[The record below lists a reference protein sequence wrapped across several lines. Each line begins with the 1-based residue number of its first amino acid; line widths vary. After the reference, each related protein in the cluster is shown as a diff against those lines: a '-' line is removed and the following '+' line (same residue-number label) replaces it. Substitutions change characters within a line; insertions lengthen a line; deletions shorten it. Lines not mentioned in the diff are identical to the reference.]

1 MDELKNLSQQDLQAL
16 KEKYEYT
23 SRVFPDSESL
33 LALAEVYLA
42 LRQVTKAR
50 KTVSDFTLNKGDSS
64 RARFVLA
71 KAHLMCWNATEA
83 EEELRKALELDPRDS
98 RASKLLA
105 YIYRSNGKIGEAF
118 RVSLFSSSG
127 SLSQGGKL
135 RKPREPSPALE
146 KKSKPQAGVFET
158 DTMLNLY
165 ISQGLYEDALKIV
178 KTLCEIEPENLT
190 YRSKREEIKILL
202 GK

>member
-1 MDELKNLSQQDLQAL
+1 MDELENLGQQDLQAL

-127 SLSQGGKL
+127 SLSQGEKL

-146 KKSKPQAGVFET
+146 KKSKTRAGIFET

-178 KTLCEIEPENLT
+178 RTLCEIEPENLT
-190 YRSKREEIKILL
+190 YRSKREEIEILL

>member
-23 SRVFPDSESL
+23 SRIFPDSESL

-127 SLSQGGKL
+127 SLRQGEKL

-190 YRSKREEIKILL
+190 YRSKREEIEILL

>member
-98 RASKLLA
+98 RASKLLT
-105 YIYRSNGKIGEAF
+105 YIYGSNGKIGEAF
-118 RVSLFSSSG
+118 RISLFSSSG
-127 SLSQGGKL
+127 SLSQGEKL
-135 RKPREPSPALE
+135 RKPREPSPAVE
-146 KKSKPQAGVFET
+146 KKSKPRAGIFET

-165 ISQGLYEDALKIV
+165 VSQGLYEDALRIV
-178 KTLCEIEPENLT
+178 KVLCELDPDNPL
-190 YRSKREEIKILL
+190 YRSKREEIISLL
-202 GK
+202 VK

>member
-127 SLSQGGKL
+127 SLSQGEKL

-190 YRSKREEIKILL
+190 YRSKREEIEILL

>member
-42 LRQVTKAR
+42 LRQVKKAR

-98 RASKLLA
+98 RASKLLT

-118 RVSLFSSSG
+118 RISLFSSSG
-127 SLSQGGKL
+127 SLRQGEKL
-135 RKPREPSPALE
+135 RKPREPSLALE
-146 KKSKPQAGVFET
+146 KKGKPRAGIFET

-165 ISQGLYEDALKIV
+165 VSQGLYEDALRIV
-178 KTLCEIEPENLT
+178 EVLCELDPDNPL
-190 YRSKREEIKILL
+190 YRSKREEIISLL
-202 GK
+202 VK

>member
-1 MDELKNLSQQDLQAL
+1 MPP
-16 KEKYEYT
+16 
-23 SRVFPDSESL
+23 R
-33 LALAEVYLA
+33 
-42 LRQVTKAR
+42 
-50 KTVSDFTLNKGDSS
+50 
-64 RARFVLA
+64 
-71 KAHLMCWNATEA
+71 A

-127 SLSQGGKL
+127 SLSQGEKL

-190 YRSKREEIKILL
+190 YRSKREEIEILL

>member
-23 SRVFPDSESL
+23 SRIFPDSESL

-127 SLSQGGKL
+127 SLSQGEKL

-190 YRSKREEIKILL
+190 YRSKREEIEILL

>member
-23 SRVFPDSESL
+23 SRIFPDSESL

-98 RASKLLA
+98 RASKLLT

-118 RVSLFSSSG
+118 RISLFSSSG
-127 SLSQGGKL
+127 SLRQGEKL

-190 YRSKREEIKILL
+190 YRSKREEIEILL